1 MQKHESNGPPAQ
13 LLVSPAIHPGTWKP
27 APPLLWLQI
36 HTPPVHPQALQV
48 LPPTTRARAGES
60 RSACGRRRRCSRWAS
75 CSAPSPPCRRR
86 HVTSPRCCRSSA
98 TSSAPSTATAGR
110 SSSCWRLLDGGGV
123 VRRGGGT
130 PTAMNHFVVSTVC
143 SNPPL

>member
-1 MQKHESNGPPAQ
+1 MKATGLQRNYWSHLLFIQARGNQRHFFCGYKYHQSTRKLCKFYHLLREHAPAN
-13 LLVSPAIHPGTWKP
+13 
-27 APPLLWLQI
+27 
-36 HTPPVHPQALQV
+36 
-48 LPPTTRARAGES
+48 RD

-110 SSSCWRLLDGGGV
+110 SSSCWPLLDGGGV